1 MRLVRVEGGRES
13 SLALSVLGERL
24 AVCRLEAEGEMPAWA
39 TRAWFYSVTRTPD
52 ELSVVCPE
60 GEVPDGVKHE
70 RGWRALK
77 LKGLF
82 DLSLAGILVSVAGPL
97 AEVGINTFAIATYE
111 TDYLLV
117 KEERLELAAST
128 PTDADMLSGGMRGMS
143 RDQIY
148 KTREEVC

>member
-1 MRLVRVEGGRES
+1 MGYEGM
-13 SLALSVLGERL
+13 VLLG
-24 AVCRLEAEGEMPAWA
+24 
-39 TRAWFYSVTRTPD
+39 TRTPN

-82 DLSLAGILVSVAGPL
+82 DLSLAGILASVAEPL
-97 AEVGINTFAIATYE
+97 AEVGINILAIATYE

-128 PTDADMLSGGMRGMS
+128 LTDADMLSGGVRGMS
-143 RDQIY
+143 RDHIY
-148 KTREEVC
+148 RTREEVC

>member
-1 MRLVRVEGGRES
+1 
-13 SLALSVLGERL
+13 
-24 AVCRLEAEGEMPAWA
+24 LEAEGEMPAWA

-77 LKGLF
+77 LEGLF
-82 DLSLAGILVSVAGPL
+82 DLSLAGILVSVAEPL
-97 AEVGINTFAIATYE
+97 AEVGINIFAIATY
-111 TDYLLV
+111 YLLV

-128 PTDADMLSGGMRGMS
+128 LTDADMLSGGMRGMS